1 MQHGRRQDGEFAI
14 GDTAQAGAATLPVK
28 PGNLADDQPMMRNA
42 NPCYPNQAALA
53 ILRALGLP

>member
-42 NPCYPNQAALA
+42 NPCYPDQAARA
-53 ILRALGLP
+53 ILRA